1 MRGILEMTKGLN
13 GNNVTCDNIFT
24 SYTLSVELRKK
35 NFTLLDT
42 PELPRE
48 LLLLQGRVVN
58 SSRYAFSEDLTIV
71 ARMPKDKNVLALSAM
86 YNNTQVSDGKDSKP
100 DIIVH
105 YNNTKSS
112 VDNLDQVTSA
122 YSQTLPKT
130 AAAKTAVER
139 LRQEAEQPSTSI
151 SMILYGRGDKKR
163 A

>member
-42 PELPRE
+42 VKKTSQSYHENCYSFKAE
-48 LLLLQGRVVN
+48 
-58 SSRYAFSEDLTIV
+58 YAFSEDLTIV

-122 YSQTLPKT
+122 YSRQRL
-130 AAAKTAVER
+130 AA
-139 LRQEAEQPSTSI
+139 Q
-151 SMILYGRGDKKR
+151 
-163 A
+163 

>member
-13 GNNVTCDNIFT
+13 ERRISRCLI
-24 SYTLSVELRKK
+24 
-35 NFTLLDT
+35 
-42 PELPRE
+42 
-48 LLLLQGRVVN
+48 
-58 SSRYAFSEDLTIV
+58 RYAFSEDLPIV

-122 YSQTLPKT
+122 YSRQRL
-130 AAAKTAVER
+130 AA
-139 LRQEAEQPSTSI
+139 Q
-151 SMILYGRGDKKR
+151 
-163 A
+163 